1 MSTSSVLPAYAKYEY
16 FVVTS
21 PSEFVAHVEINRPK
35 KLNAF
40 SSPMWH
46 EYRLIFNQLNA
57 DVDVRAV
64 VVSGAG
70 DRAFSAGL
78 DVAAATQG
86 GALAKNHGAELD
98 TARKA
103 KVLREEIQTFQD
115 SISAAEKCGKRESP
129 PGPSFSIY
137 RGRAILGLLQ
147 EWTWKKIIWC

>member
-1 MSTSSVLPAYAKYEY
+1 MPTSSVLPAYAKYEY
-16 FVVTS
+16 FLVTS

-46 EYRLIFNQLNA
+46 EYRDIFNQLNT

-86 GALAKNHGAELD
+86 GALAKNHGTELD

-115 SISAAEKCGKRESP
+115 SISAAEKCDKRESP
-129 PGPSFSIY
+129 SRYVPWTSDPRFVSRVDI
-137 RGRAILGLLQ
+137 GRLIL
-147 EWTWKKIIWC
+147 C